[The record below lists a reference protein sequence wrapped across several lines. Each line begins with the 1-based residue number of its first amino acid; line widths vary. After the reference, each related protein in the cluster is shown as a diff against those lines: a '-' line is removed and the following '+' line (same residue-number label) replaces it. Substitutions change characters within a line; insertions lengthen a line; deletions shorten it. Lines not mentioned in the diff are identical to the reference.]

1 MALRFVIFDLDDTLY
16 SRENGLMQE
25 VGRRIQ
31 AWVSLHLNL
40 SWQEARALR
49 WRYFRTYGT
58 TMGGLIAEH
67 DDLDIADYLFYVHD
81 IPTDTYLKPEPAL
94 GTMLDSIPLRK
105 AIYTNAT
112 SEYGWRVMTTLQ
124 VADRFE
130 QVIGIEEVGLRNKPR
145 PDAFE
150 RALEMLGADG
160 RACIMVE
167 DAARN
172 LRPAKALGL
181 RTILVAGPARPHE
194 DDDPDDMAA
203 VDCVVQDI
211 LAVAGAVSGLL
222 VDSER

>member
-1 MALRFVIFDLDDTLY
+1 MRLRFVIFDLDDTLY
-16 SRENGLMQE
+16 SRKNGLMQE

-40 SWQEARALR
+40 SWEEARAVR
-49 WRYFRTYGT
+49 WRYFQRYGT

-67 DDLDIADYLFYVHD
+67 ADLDIVDYLFYVHD
-81 IPTDTYLKPEPAL
+81 IPVDTYLGPEPAL
-94 GTMLDSIPLRK
+94 GVMLDSIPLRK

-112 SEYGWRVMTTLQ
+112 SEYSWRVMTTLG

-150 RALEMLGADG
+150 QALELLGAKG
-160 RACIMVE
+160 PECVMIE

-172 LRPAKALGL
+172 LRPAKDLGL
-181 RTILVAGPARPHE
+181 GTILVAGTGRPHE
-194 DDDPDDMAA
+194 DDDPDDLAA
-203 VDCVVQDI
+203 VDCVVHDI
-211 LAVAGAVSGLL
+211 LAVGEAVNGLL
-222 VDSER
+222 TGSGG